1 VNKMDIKQ
9 IIKEELQNY
18 LNEASASQCKDM
30 LDAGEISPDQ
40 YQACLDHFEKD
51 YSEVEDTGERRM
63 SDD

>member
-1 VNKMDIKQ
+1 MDIKQ

-18 LNEASASQCKDM
+18 LTEASSSQCKDM
-30 LDAGEISPDQ
+30 LDAGEISSDQ